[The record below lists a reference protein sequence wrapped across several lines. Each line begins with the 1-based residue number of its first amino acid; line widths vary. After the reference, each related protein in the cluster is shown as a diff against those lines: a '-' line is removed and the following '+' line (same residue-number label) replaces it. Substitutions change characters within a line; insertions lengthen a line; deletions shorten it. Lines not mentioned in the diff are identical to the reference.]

1 MSFHSRKQILLQRY
15 SWSKSNV
22 KISAFNQILQQVSN
36 HHREN
41 LSFSQLKSLDQVL
54 KKKIK
59 IYPPSVKSRYLPV
72 GKKGTL
78 AVYAI
83 KISPRAFRKESTRQV
98 SKAVPFL
105 VSAWF

>member
-1 MSFHSRKQILLQRY
+1 MSFHSRKQILLLRY
-15 SWSKSNV
+15 SWSKSNIQ
-22 KISAFNQILQQVSN
+22 ISAFNQILQQVSN

-41 LSFSQLKSLDQVL
+41 LSFSQLKPLEEAL
-54 KKKIK
+54 KKIK

-83 KISPRAFRKESTRQV
+83 KISSQAFRKESTRQV
-98 SKAVPFL
+98 SKAILFL
-105 VSAWF
+105 VSTWF